1 MGTAIGVILT
11 AYLVSH
17 LHMNG
22 WILGLLMLGGTYI
35 AKSLRLDETV
45 LHQVALTILLVFTF
59 ERKSKDY
66 DLKALSEF
74 FRNFKGIQQGE
85 INNWKEKEQKMLL
98 ESLHSKMLLY
108 PSPSHKVYK
117 DSFYLETKELIKN
130 L

>member
-35 AKSLRLDETV
+35 AKWLRLDETV
-45 LHQVALTILLVFTF
+45 LHQVALTIILVFTF

-74 FRNFKGIQQGE
+74 FGNFKGIQQGE

-108 PSPSHKVYK
+108 PSPSHKV
-117 DSFYLETKELIKN
+117 
-130 L
+130 

>member
-1 MGTAIGVILT
+1 
-11 AYLVSH
+11 
-17 LHMNG
+17 MNAG
-22 WILGLLMLGGTYI
+22 YEYI
-35 AKSLRLDETV
+35 SNIVKTLKEWEKEG
-45 LHQVALTILLVFTF
+45 ALSSNDKMEL
-59 ERKSKDY
+59 SN

-74 FRNFKGIQQGE
+74 FGNFKGIQQGE

-117 DSFYLETKELIKN
+117 DSFYLETKGLLKN